1 MESSGTRSSF
11 LYQKIDTLLLY
22 RMFGKIIDRLINSFA
37 TLKPMSKST
46 SKQTH
51 VPELLDL
58 FRQFGY
64 DGATLSKISQTTG
77 LGKAS
82 LYHHFPGG
90 KDEMVETVLIAL
102 EQGLEQITSE
112 MLQTDGDASMRLQ
125 KMCDRLNKVYDSGQK
140 PCLLAALMLGSA
152 KNVFQDRVGKLLQ
165 AWINAISNVLV
176 DAGMNETLAQQRGED
191 GVMMIQG
198 ALILAQGL
206 EDPAPFRRVIQ
217 QLPET
222 LCRPS

>member
-1 MESSGTRSSF
+1 LSTGS
-11 LYQKIDTLLLY
+11 
-22 RMFGKIIDRLINSFA
+22 IIFSFA
-37 TLKPMSKST
+37 ISKTMPKPTT

-51 VPELLDL
+51 VLELLDL

-90 KDEMVETVLIAL
+90 KDEMVETVLTTL
-102 EQGLEQITSE
+102 EQGLQQITSE
-112 MLQTDGDASMRLQ
+112 MLQGEGDATIRLR
-125 KMCDRLNKVYDSGQK
+125 KMCDRLNKAYDSGQK
-140 PCLLAALMLGSA
+140 PCLLAALMSGSA
-152 KNVFQDRVGKLLQ
+152 KDVFQDRVEKLLQ
-165 AWINAISNVLV
+165 LWIGAIATVLIA
-176 DAGMNETLAQQRGED
+176 DGMDETSAQQRGED

-206 EDPAPFRRVIQ
+206 KDPAPFRRIMQ
-217 QLPET
+217 QLPEM
-222 LCRPS
+222 LCRPV